1 MRDARRLT
9 RAVPAVALV
18 LMLASAMT
26 ACGSADTE
34 PTADSAPSSTS
45 SAPAQA
51 SSAPPTQSPSPTTP
65 TPAQPSPTASSSS
78 PSESRPSPGDCPQDV
93 RADVERTIREQQD
106 AFAELDFDGARQ
118 FATEAFRAI
127 VEPDQ
132 FREIIEDQYA
142 FLLTDP
148 RLEFVACVSGGT
160 VVETLVRVESEPRS
174 TLRYRL
180 MLEDAG
186 WRIDGAVIVQTE
198 DDLAA

>member
-1 MRDARRLT
+1 MRDASRLS

-34 PTADSAPSSTS
+34 PTADSVPTS
-45 SAPAQA
+45 SAP
-51 SSAPPTQSPSPTTP
+51 SSQSPSPTAP
-65 TPAQPSPTASSSS
+65 TPAQSSPAASSSS
-78 PSESRPSPGDCPQDV
+78 PSESRTSPTDCPQDV
-93 RADVERTIREQQD
+93 RADVERTIRDQQE